1 MSHRIA
7 CYTLFDITKTGVLNR
22 AKPGTDI
29 DDINA
34 WYHKRSTQCNFDTI
48 IQIIS
53 LRSQPEVVSDPK
65 LVSIEITKS
74 LFGTSYA
81 KYKNLNCYTFDFEV
95 HHSSVF
101 EDLNDELGALY
112 KDCDKV
118 PMIVTDTVT
127 IKLNSYLDL
136 DKTTRNIY
144 FVKY

>member
-29 DDINA
+29 EDVTA

-65 LVSIEITKS
+65 LIKIDINQTK
-74 LFGTSYA
+74 FGSDYT
-81 KYKNLNCYTFDFEV
+81 KYKQVNCWTFDFEV

-101 EDLNDELGALY
+101 EDTENELGALY
-112 KDCDKV
+112 SDCDKV
-118 PMIVTDTVT
+118 PMINTDTNLITV
-127 IKLNSYLDL
+127 NNYLDL
-136 DKTTRNIY
+136 DKATRNIY